1 MEKAYK
7 VRWVVMTALLML
19 LMLPMLPLTA
29 ADEPDWE
36 DSLFGET
43 ANDSPSL
50 VSDEELFGGSS
61 GSDLFE
67 DDVFADSP
75 ALVSEVVET
84 EKNLQTSLLGNE
96 ADKVRIGGSFNFEL
110 TPGWKWLVD
119 SDTDAGTLVM
129 DLGSKLFV
137 DARPSTDT
145 RIFAKAVISYP
156 FVENGTSRTF
166 SDIVS
171 IRELFSDFNIQD
183 KAFFRVGKQTINW
196 GVGYFFSPADL
207 LNLSEINPLDPDEEL
222 EGPVSMRMNMPIG
235 LDNLYTYV
243 IVPEDATDATDL
255 ALAGKYEKVL
265 GAAELGLGAYYRNG
279 QSPAVMAT
287 LSTSIGKVAVFGEAM
302 LKYGSDKTFVV
313 ADGGSGYT
321 TTTYDDRL
329 FFSGTIGGSYSWSD
343 DESDFGYTL
352 IGQYYY
358 NGEGYDN
365 TDFYT
370 SVPSYLL
377 SGDLTVSD
385 IMSPGRHYGAVLVSA
400 TFTDTLSANVMWYG
414 NMSDFSGLVQPS
426 LTWSPTDE
434 VAVSL
439 GLACTY
445 GKAGSEFTLAFPNFT
460 SNNRYIAAT
469 LGFTLGASSF

>member
-1 MEKAYK
+1 
-7 VRWVVMTALLML
+7 
-19 LMLPMLPLTA
+19 
-29 ADEPDWE
+29 
-36 DSLFGET
+36 
-43 ANDSPSL
+43 
-50 VSDEELFGGSS
+50 
-61 GSDLFE
+61 
-67 DDVFADSP
+67 
-75 ALVSEVVET
+75 VVET

-96 ADKVRIGGSFNFEL
+96 AEKVRIGGSFNFKL

-129 DLGSKLFV
+129 DLGSRLFV

-156 FVENGTSRTF
+156 FVEEQNAALNYISDLDDLGELELYTRTF

-235 LDNLYTYV
+235 LDNLYAYV
-243 IVPEDATDATDL
+243 IVPEDAADATDL
-255 ALAGKYEKVL
+255 AFAGKYEKVL

-279 QSPAVMAT
+279 QSPAAMAT

-313 ADGGSGYT
+313 ADGGSVYT

-370 SVPSYLL
+370 SARDYLL

-385 IMSPGRHYGAVLVSA
+385 IISPGKHYGAVLVSA
-400 TFTDTLSANVMWYG
+400 TFTDTLSASVMWYG

-426 LTWSPTDE
+426 LTWNPTDE

-445 GKAGSEFTLAFPNFT
+445 GKAGSEFTLDLT
-460 SNNRYIAAT
+460 DLLHNNRYIAAT